1 MLKRYFLDNK
11 ARNFSTA
18 SIWVNGGS
26 DRDSISKKGINKILS
41 SLLTRGCEG
50 FDNLLL
56 SDYIESFGAELTQE
70 VFEDGI
76 LISIKSLNEHFRK
89 VLPLLDLIINKPILS
104 EIEFQKVKK
113 SSIDLIKKDKENPFN
128 ICFEKWR
135 KIVYLDHP
143 YAFSTLGNA
152 SDVSTITHKDILCE
166 FKNFKSREKYLI
178 SNNSEINGENLG
190 SPEKKILKEKSRCI
204 KEKSRCINYD
214 LSSSNRFDYINNDL
228 NQTIIMMGNQTCS
241 RRSSEYLPLK
251 VLESY
256 LSYGMSAALFKLFRE
271 KNGMTYDLGV
281 YYPVRSGNAPFLV
294 YLSVSNK
301 KAFFAFEL
309 LSSLWKNLLSNP
321 LPDSEIYLAKEKL
334 KGSFLLGNQSI
345 DEILQR
351 KIQLI
356 SYGMTQ
362 ISELDIN
369 SKIDEISALDILEL
383 TNKYFSNPFLSI
395 SGNQKTCLEI
405 SRNWKKNF

>member
-1 MLKRYFLDNK
+1 MLKRFFLENK
-11 ARNFSTA
+11 KRNFSIA
-18 SIWVNGGS
+18 SIWIKGGS
-26 DRDSISKKGINKILS
+26 DMDSVSKKGINKILS

-50 FDNLLL
+50 FNNFTF
-56 SDYIESFGAELTQE
+56 SQYIESYGAELNQE

-76 LISIKSLNEHFRK
+76 SISIKSLNEHFSK
-89 VLPLLDLIINKPILS
+89 LFPLFDLIINKPTLS

-135 KIVYLDHP
+135 RIVYSNHP
-143 YAFSTLGNA
+143 YAFNTTGNA
-152 SDVSTITHKDILCE
+152 NDVSKINHKDVLCE
-166 FKNFKSREKYLI
+166 FKKFKNRDKYLI
-178 SNNSEINGENLG
+178 SNNLEINGVSIQTL
-190 SPEKKILKEKSRCI
+190 EKKPFEEKSRP
-204 KEKSRCINYD
+204 INHD
-214 LSSSNRFDYINNDL
+214 LIPINRFDFNINDS

-271 KNGMTYDLGV
+271 KNGITYDLGV
-281 YYPVRSGNAPFLV
+281 YYPVRCGNAPFLV

-301 KAFFAFEL
+301 KAFFAFDLL
-309 LSSLWKNLLSNP
+309 LSLWNDLLSNP
-321 LPDSEIYLAKEKL
+321 LIDAEIFLAKEKL
-334 KGSFLLGNQSI
+334 KGSFLLGNQSL

-356 SYGMTQ
+356 SYGITS
-362 ISELDIN
+362 ISELELN
-369 SKIDEISALDILEL
+369 SKIDEISSLDILKL
-383 TNKYFSNPFLSI
+383 TNKYFSKPFLSI
-395 SGNQKTCLEI
+395 SGNKKICLEI
-405 SRNWKKNF
+405 SKRWKNYF